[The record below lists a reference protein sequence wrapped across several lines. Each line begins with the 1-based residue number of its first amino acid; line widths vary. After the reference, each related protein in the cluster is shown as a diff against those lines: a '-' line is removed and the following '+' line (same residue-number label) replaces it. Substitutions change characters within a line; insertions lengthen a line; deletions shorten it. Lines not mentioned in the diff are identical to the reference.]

1 MKAFTQLFLAN
12 LREFARDR
20 MALFW
25 TIAFPVL
32 FMLIFGLIFGR
43 DNGFSADLGLVIE
56 DHGAAA
62 GQLAQAFKQADV
74 FKISEG
80 ARADELAAL
89 REGKRDAVIII
100 PAGASDAVSHGQAAP
115 VELHYDPARSSSQIV
130 QSIVDQVLQ
139 DAAQQIRPQPE
150 VFQLNRIP
158 VQAQSLSAIDFLI
171 PGILAMSILNLA
183 LFATAQPIISLRT
196 QGVLRRLGAT
206 PLPRPTLLAAYICM
220 RVAIALFQTGIIV
233 AVGIALFGMSM
244 TGNWLLFGGVLLLGT
259 LAFIAI
265 AFLIAA
271 IARTEESG
279 SALTSAVQLPML
291 FLSGLF
297 FPVET
302 LPGFLRPVVDA
313 LPLTYLAD
321 ALRQVMVGAT
331 PYHSMAVN
339 TLVLLAWLVVAG
351 VLASRFFRWE

>member
-1 MKAFTQLFLAN
+1 MRAFIQLFLAN

-25 TIAFPVL
+25 TIAFPIL
-32 FMLIFGLIFGR
+32 FMLIFGLIFSR
-43 DNGFSADLGLVIE
+43 DNGFSADLGLVVE
-56 DHGAAA
+56 DHGAAS
-62 GQLAQAFKQADV
+62 QQVAQAFKQVDMFSV
-74 FKISEG
+74 SEG
-80 ARADELAAL
+80 SRASELAAL
-89 REGKRDAVIII
+89 RDGKRDAVVII
-100 PAGASDAVSHGQAAP
+100 PAGASDDVSRQQTAP
-115 VELHYDPARSSSQIV
+115 IELHYDPARSNSQIV
-130 QSIVDQVLQ
+130 LPVIDQVLQ
-139 DAAQQIRPQPE
+139 DAAQQIRPQHD
-150 VFQLNRIP
+150 VFKLTPIT
-158 VQAQSLSAIDFLI
+158 VQATALRTIDFLI

-220 RVAIALFQTGIIV
+220 RVAIALFQTAIIV

-244 TGNWLLFGGVLLLGT
+244 AGNWLVFGGVLLLGT

-279 SALTSAVQLPML
+279 SALTSAIQLPML
-291 FLSGLF
+291 FLSGIF
-297 FPVET
+297 FPVEA
-302 LPGFLRPVVDA
+302 LPGFLRPIVDA

-321 ALRQVMVGAT
+321 ALRQVMIGAT

-339 TLVLLAWLVVAG
+339 TLVLLGWLIVAS
-351 VLASRFFRWE
+351 VLAIRFFKWE